1 MGQKRVSY
9 LVKVET
15 KHYGDRTRSFGCSR
29 T

>member
-15 KHYGDRTRSFGCSR
+15 KHYGDRTRSFGC
-29 T
+29 

>member
-15 KHYGDRTRSFGCSR
+15 KHYGDRTRSFG
-29 T
+29 